1 MGDNEWTSY
10 MESLKRANGVVSPL
24 KRFFSRVK
32 VLEDKKADMLYI
44 LNSVETIKHTIS
56 KIRQGQIITQK
67 EHNQIAEF
75 IKKQWLSTKIV
86 DIWSENPFLDCQ
98 YEYIHAHEDS
108 VLISLIHDYPLVV
121 DADTINEDNSEWW
134 LISITKDNMTMFIQ
148 IVNDDKG
155 NPSIRYCSDS
165 YDWFVSAKDDPDNKE
180 LIELKRSNKAI
191 FVQKKVDAKGIITVQ
206 KVADLVGEHNG
217 AFDKDNLA
225 VLYKQNSMF
234 SIIHKSE
241 SVDWNLQVKEVLTF
255 KRSSRFDVM
264 FDKYNTFEAESMG
277 VGKVICKKCY
287 NEQWEFIGIDVFK
300 KLRLGGEKKLNNL
313 CRHIDWLT
321 NI

>member
-1 MGDNEWTSY
+1 MKNIVDTSY
-10 MESLKRANGVVSPL
+10 RENLKKAESSLERLSS
-24 KRFFSRVK
+24 RFR
-32 VLEDKKADMLYI
+32 VLEDKKVDMLYI
-44 LNSVETIKHTIS
+44 LNSVEAIRQTIS
-56 KIRQGQIITQK
+56 KIQLGQVITEK
-67 EHNQIAEF
+67 EYNLIDEF
-75 IKKQWLSTKIV
+75 IKKQWLSTKII
-86 DIWSENPFLDCQ
+86 DIWLENPFNDCQ
-98 YEYIHAHEDS
+98 NEYRNAHDDS
-108 VLISLIHDYPLVV
+108 DVLISLIRNYPLVV

-277 VGKVICKKCY
+277 VGRVICKKCY

-313 CRHIDWLT
+313 CRHISWLT